1 MNIILTHL
9 GLVCSLGTT
18 QDEIIHNA
26 KLGNQTCLNFIST
39 DIPNETVPFFEVKD
53 NKKTHMRCFRLLDI
67 TLEQIMPQIVKLK
80 EKYPLNKLGIVL
92 GNTNTGVH
100 EAQNDIN
107 KWLETKTI
115 NKNFSFEK
123 IELGSSATY
132 LKEKLGFLGPSYV
145 ISTACSSSAKAFQSA
160 RNLIS
165 NNICDAVLVGGVDSR
180 CSFANQG
187 FFSLSAI
194 SLKHT
199 NPFSKNR
206 DGINLGEGAALFIME
221 KEENIQN
228 YETNEKS
235 IKLLGIGESSDAYDL
250 TSPDPTGN
258 GAYTSMKRALED
270 AALNADQINYI
281 NMHGTG
287 TIANDKMEGI
297 AIYDLFNDKILCAST
312 KSLTGHTLGASG
324 AIEAALSW
332 LMLKFNF
339 IIPHKFD
346 NDFDDEIP
354 KIKLAKGN
362 EDIELKNILSN
373 SFAFG
378 GSNCSLILGK

>member
-1 MNIILTHL
+1 MNIVLTHL

-26 KLGNQTCLNFIST
+26 KLGNQIGLSSNCT

-53 NKKTHMRCFRLLDI
+53 NKKTYMRCFRLLDI
-67 TLEQIMPQIVKLK
+67 ALEQILPQIDKLK
-80 EKYPLNKLGIVL
+80 EKYPINKLGIVL

-107 KWLETKTI
+107 KWLKTKTLS
-115 NKNFSFEK
+115 KEFSFEK
-123 IELGSSATY
+123 IELGTPAVY

-145 ISTACSSSAKAFQSA
+145 VSTACSSSAKAFQSA
-160 RNLIS
+160 RNLIL
-165 NNICDAVLVGGVDSR
+165 NNICDAVVVGGVDAR
-180 CSFANQG
+180 CQFANQG
-187 FFSLSAI
+187 FFSLSAL
-194 SLKHT
+194 SKNVT

-206 DGINLGEGAALFIME
+206 NGINLGEGAALFIME
-221 KEENIQN
+221 KEENLN
-228 YETNEKS
+228 DDEKRENL

-270 AALNADQINYI
+270 ASLNTDQISYI

-297 AIYDLFNDKILCAST
+297 SIYNLFNDKTICAST

-378 GSNCSLILGK
+378 GSNCSMILGK

>member
-1 MNIILTHL
+1 
-9 GLVCSLGTT
+9 
-18 QDEIIHNA
+18 
-26 KLGNQTCLNFIST
+26 
-39 DIPNETVPFFEVKD
+39 
-53 NKKTHMRCFRLLDI
+53 
-67 TLEQIMPQIVKLK
+67 
-80 EKYPLNKLGIVL
+80 
-92 GNTNTGVH
+92 
-100 EAQNDIN
+100 
-107 KWLETKTI
+107 
-115 NKNFSFEK
+115 
-123 IELGSSATY
+123 
-132 LKEKLGFLGPSYV
+132 
-145 ISTACSSSAKAFQSA
+145 
-160 RNLIS
+160 
-165 NNICDAVLVGGVDSR
+165 
-180 CSFANQG
+180 
-187 FFSLSAI
+187 
-194 SLKHT
+194 
-199 NPFSKNR
+199 
-206 DGINLGEGAALFIME
+206 
-221 KEENIQN
+221 
-228 YETNEKS
+228 
-235 IKLLGIGESSDAYDL
+235 
-250 TSPDPTGN
+250 
-258 GAYTSMKRALED
+258 MKRALED